1 LKRVVWENVK
11 GPRALSAT
19 LVATALGAGL
29 IPLAPGTWGTI
40 VAVPLAWVSNEWE
53 LAARLAFWIAL
64 LVAGT
69 WAAATFDEVMR
80 SGDNQSIVIDEV
92 VGFGITA
99 WTAGQDARTLAVAFV
114 VFRIFDI
121 LKPFP
126 IRQIDRWSKKKA
138 HSWSLAA
145 AKQDGRGQNKLS
157 RYWGGFGVMAD
168 DVMAG
173 FFGLAVIAL
182 LQWFELLAPA

>member
-11 GPRALSAT
+11 GPRAFSAT
-19 LVATALGAGL
+19 LIATALGAGL

-40 VAVPLAWVSNEWE
+40 VSIPLAWVSGEWE
-53 LAARLAFWIAL
+53 LAARLAFWSGL
-64 LVAGT
+64 LLAGI
-69 WAAATFDEVMR
+69 WAASVFDEVMR
-80 SGDNQSIVIDEV
+80 TGDNQSIVIDEV

-99 WTAGQDARTLAVAFV
+99 WSAGKDPRALVVAFV
-114 VFRIFDI
+114 AFRIFDI

-126 IRQIDRWSKKKA
+126 IRQIDLWSKKKA
-138 HSWSLAA
+138 SAWSLAA
-145 AKQDGRGQNKLS
+145 AKGASRGQDKLS

-173 FFGLAVIAL
+173 IYGLAVIAL
-182 LQWFELLAPA
+182 LQWLDVLS